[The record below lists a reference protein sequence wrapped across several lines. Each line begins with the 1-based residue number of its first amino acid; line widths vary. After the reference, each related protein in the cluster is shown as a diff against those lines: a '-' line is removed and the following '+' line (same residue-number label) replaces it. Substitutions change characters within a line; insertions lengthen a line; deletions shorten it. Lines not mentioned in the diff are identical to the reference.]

1 MNNMYG
7 VRGASSIL
15 PRPMKAKE
23 EAHKTKTCL
32 LCGRTIFPSP
42 KRRVPKPGCIYSK
55 LGIREYKLTGLCEY
69 CFDKVV
75 LNALGLSKLG
85 GST

>member
-1 MNNMYG
+1 MNNVYG

-15 PRPMKAKE
+15 PRPMRTKE
-23 EAHKTKTCL
+23 DAHKTKTCL
-32 LCGRTIFPSP
+32 LCGQAIFLSP
-42 KRRVPKPGCIYSK
+42 KRRVPKLGCIYSK

-75 LNALGLSKLG
+75 LNALGLSKLSE
-85 GST
+85 ST